1 MESVE
6 GQRMLSKLFSL
17 RPKASEKSEAV
28 KRAIQSGVQEGF
40 EEMLNL
46 MQFLTTPQ
54 SVDKVK
60 STQS

>member
-1 MESVE
+1 
-6 GQRMLSKLFSL
+6 MLSKLFSL